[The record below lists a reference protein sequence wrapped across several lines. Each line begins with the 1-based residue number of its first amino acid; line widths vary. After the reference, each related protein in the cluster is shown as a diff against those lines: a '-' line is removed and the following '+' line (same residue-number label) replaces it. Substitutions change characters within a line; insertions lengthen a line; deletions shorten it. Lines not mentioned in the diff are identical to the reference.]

1 MEDIVNIVCDLYN
14 IYPKKIFQDTRKRE
28 LTKCRQISMYI
39 ARQLTELSLSEIGAY
54 FNKDHATVLH
64 SVKAVQKDIDTNR
77 VFKTEVSLLL
87 FKTQKAMYDKSLQD
101 GCFCNIMIFSRIIK
115 RYRSYA

>member
-39 ARQLTELSLSEIGAY
+39 ARKLTDLSLSEIGAY
-54 FNKDHATVLH
+54 FNKDHATVVH
-64 SVKAVQKDIDTNR
+64 SVKAVQKEIDTNR
-77 VFKTEVSLLL
+77 VFKSELSLLL
-87 FKTQKAMYDKSLQD
+87 SRTKKAIYDKNLRD
-101 GCFCNIMIFSRIIK
+101 GCFYNINK
-115 RYRSYA
+115 L